1 MAGNDHQAGGHRTE
15 AGLPAGEC
23 PEGHLTHPPH
33 RRCPDC
39 GRAQTDTVDLSDRTA
54 EVVTWTTAHAT
65 APGVRTPNRLAVV
78 EFEVGDRSVRAVGGT
93 TAPVSVGDTV
103 RPVYVAQLRDPE
115 AGIRHPDSQ
124 EWDGYRFE
132 PV

>member
-1 MAGNDHQAGGHRTE
+1 MAGSDHQSGE
-15 AGLPAGEC
+15 GLLAGEC

-33 RRCPDC
+33 RRCPEC
-39 GRAQTDTVDLSDRTA
+39 GREQTGTVDLADRTA
-54 EVVTWTTAHAT
+54 SVVTWTTAHAT
-65 APGVRTPNRLAVV
+65 PPGVRAPNRLAVV
-78 EFEVGDRSVRAVGGT
+78 EFEVGDRRVRALGGT
-93 TAPVSVGDTV
+93 TEAVSVGDTV
-103 RPVYVAQLRDPE
+103 RPVYVAELRDTE